1 MHGWTTFWMSASWV
15 YDALRR
21 VFDGADASQLFAEI
35 AKTCVTG

>member
-1 MHGWTTFWMSASWV
+1 MSASWV